1 MKNIVE
7 QLDSIKQLKASG
19 AISNDEYLE
28 MLSILYRN
36 DSEPYSDKSIEQ
48 EDKNLTPNLDINI
61 KKIEN
66 QKNIYL
72 GLFILSLIIF
82 FIFLLRNTLNKTD
95 RNNDQYYVRQ
105 IEKLDNIN
113 QNQTATID
121 ELTSKI
127 TEIGQIKPFLI
138 KKIEI
143 INNIYEGDDFIKSSY
158 GTKVNNI
165 NTFKFQ
171 ELEYISAKINYLGI
185 ENIDEKYF
193 IRIIGP
199 NGIEVNPEISEGKYT
214 LKENTWFNIGLNSV
228 TTSGWGNEDGGYFAK
243 GKYRFEIWLEG
254 KNEPEKTDYF
264 KVI

>member
-66 QKNIYL
+66 QKNVYL
-72 GLFILSLIIF
+72 GLFVLSLIIL
-82 FIFLLRNTLNKTD
+82 FIFLLINSLNKSD

-105 IEKLDNIN
+105 IEKLDKIN

-143 INNIYEGDDFIKSSY
+143 VNDIYEGGDFTKRRY
-158 GTKVNNI
+158 GHKVNNI
-165 NTFKFQ
+165 STFQFQ
-171 ELEYISAKINYLGI
+171 ELEYISAKITYLGI
-185 ENIDEKYF
+185 ENIDKKYF

-199 NGIEVNPEISEGKYT
+199 NGIEFNPDITEGKYT
-214 LKENTWFNIGLNSV
+214 IKENNWFEIGNNS
-228 TTSGWGNEDGGYFAK
+228 TITSGWGNEGGGSYVR

-254 KNEPEKTDYF
+254 QNEPEKVAFF